1 MFLYITV
8 TMNVNSDAMA
18 DNTRLYADNYIS
30 LPKYNNLGRF
40 RKSILYTK
48 TDEASLFAN
57 LSHGLT
63 GYKQRL
69 IHNDFSYLKLELHIP
84 I

>member
-1 MFLYITV
+1 
-8 TMNVNSDAMA
+8 MA

-30 LPKYNNLGRF
+30 LPKWNNLGRF

-48 TDEASLFAN
+48 TDEASLFPN

-63 GYKQRL
+63 GYKQQL
-69 IHNDFSYLKLELHIP
+69 IPNDFSYLKLELYIP

>member
-18 DNTRLYADNYIS
+18 DHTRLYADNYIS

-40 RKSILYTK
+40 RKSQSCAPKLMK
-48 TDEASLFAN
+48 HHFSLIF
-57 LSHGLT
+57 LMG
-63 GYKQRL
+63 
-69 IHNDFSYLKLELHIP
+69 
-84 I
+84 